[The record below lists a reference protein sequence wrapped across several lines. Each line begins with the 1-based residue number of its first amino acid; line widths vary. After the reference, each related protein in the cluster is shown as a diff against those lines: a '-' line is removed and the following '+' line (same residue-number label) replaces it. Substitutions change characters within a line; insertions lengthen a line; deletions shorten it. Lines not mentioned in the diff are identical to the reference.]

1 MTSYLNAYCNLVDI
15 STKDGQTLL
24 SNATNKFESP
34 LDGHNKISLWPRG
47 KDYQKLNDNLTRL
60 LQRFGYQYLLQ
71 SVVTVRT
78 LTPAILPVNANAAA
92 GIIAAPGIPILIMYT
107 NGINIMEIYSDK
119 LLEISQKHASLTWGF
134 GSFTNQTP
142 QVICELTQTGR
153 ELTATGQLTTVRKE
167 VIQKRLHS
175 KILAFQILAK
185 LCDDA
190 CKVIECQSEEYM
202 WKDMNGLDEEMDGMT
217 ITALTHWHLPP
228 HHKVN
233 MYFEIGAVKKMI
245 FAHYDNDI
253 NLFFDWIKSVKLQID
268 SKDPMAF
275 TDNAFVCA
283 DIFVQLKRIAST
295 QL

>member
-1 MTSYLNAYCNLVDI
+1 
-15 STKDGQTLL
+15 
-24 SNATNKFESP
+24 
-34 LDGHNKISLWPRG
+34 
-47 KDYQKLNDNLTRL
+47 
-60 LQRFGYQYLLQ
+60 
-71 SVVTVRT
+71 
-78 LTPAILPVNANAAA
+78 
-92 GIIAAPGIPILIMYT
+92 
-107 NGINIMEIYSDK
+107 
-119 LLEISQKHASLTWGF
+119 
-134 GSFTNQTP
+134 
-142 QVICELTQTGR
+142 
-153 ELTATGQLTTVRKE
+153 LTATGQLTTVRKE

-253 NLFFDWIKSVKLQID
+253 NLFFD
-268 SKDPMAF
+268 
-275 TDNAFVCA
+275 
-283 DIFVQLKRIAST
+283 
-295 QL
+295 